1 MVSTN
6 PMFRNTPTNQE
17 RNKMRNSGMDL
28 NAVRDI
34 TGRTSDFRTPYPSF
48 NPLDR
53 AGQLQRGAVDD
64 YSAERMAGGTGAAPM
79 DRINQLQP
87 LAFAEDNTTFVDGK
101 AYSRGL
107 GQGSP
112 QPTAQPGGYRARM
125 APKEPDPF
133 APGAGY
139 QATDPSDPYY
149 SKRPRKP
156 MRLAEGGLFSMP
168 MPGYA
173 MGGPVMRNPYDR
185 GMTPTIDEV
194 SADSGGKPF
203 AMSHSGDPM
212 TGPFRDYY
220 KKMSLKDRMVGGA
233 GVNPFSSPNQGYAEG
248 GPVEGPGGPKDD
260 LINAKLSDGEF
271 VMSADAVKFHGL
283 DRLYKMM
290 AKAKE
295 GLAEIKP
302 APQALPTPLP
312 VTMPQPTPAFAY
324 GGMAQSM
331 PVPGYAEGGLK
342 IPEELDQSLY
352 RAIQANARA
361 QYDNT
366 GPIAMMGLGV
376 GPRGDAGIASSQAA
390 SSATQQAMEEVDR
403 FLAAQDDFNRLSDE
417 QSAARQTRI
426 RNMTSPEWLKNNPEW
441 LASAAQQIE
450 DEQGPMAGPQRL
462 TAVVGDQAY
471 GPTMTDSPAF
481 QPRPAAPAVAAP
493 AVAAMQQ
500 PQNIIRRLPPN
511 PYSVETG
518 YSLTPMA
525 SSPQVSPFPS
535 PQVPAPAMANGRQ
548 PQPVLSSPMDT
559 NKPATMPSGY
569 PRPAFLSPSEKDA
582 QEKEKWSAYGANRVA
597 PAGFEIALTGLTG
610 MQKRN
615 ARRALAMEEATFQRN
630 QGRAAIEQANI
641 DARDAAKQ
649 SDADRRAADA
659 TAAAQEWW
667 KQQQQIGQNFDMAR
681 ENRNINNAAA
691 LNAAEQDRADQR
703 ALMEAQQKAQAD
715 AAARQITMQ
724 PIPGTPGYNV
734 AMMGGSRVP
743 GTPLM
748 QAQTT
753 PGPFR
758 EGLGR
763 TTYTPME
770 DPATAPKPPTVRKS
784 APRPG
789 ATKEAPE
796 WEYATMSDNTTRPIT
811 IENPRPD
818 QMSERFKHQYGKAPQ
833 TEADWTDAYYLTTGQ
848 PRPKTTAAAAPAAGT
863 AAPRAK
869 IKTVTP
875 VS

>member
-1 MVSTN
+1 MSRSSYLYQA
-6 PMFRNTPTNQE
+6 PNQ
-17 RNKMRNSGMDL
+17 G
-28 NAVRDI
+28 I
-34 TGRTSDFRTPYPSF
+34 
-48 NPLDR
+48 
-53 AGQLQRGAVDD
+53 GQAS
-64 YSAERMAGGTGAAPM
+64 YNNRMAKERGEAQQRLQSRDNAYDFGPM
-79 DRINQLQP
+79 QP
-87 LAFAEDNTTFVDGK
+87 ERSAL
-101 AYSRGL
+101 
-107 GQGSP
+107 
-112 QPTAQPGGYRARM
+112 ARM
-125 APKEPDPF
+125 ADQAAVGQPVNLNEAERLQKAAIDRQLIEQGQRQKAIDEAVGRPSGSSSPAPRTVPGMRFKMKPEESSPF

-139 QATDPSDPYY
+139 QATDPNDPYY
-149 SKRPRKP
+149 SKTPRRP
-156 MRLAEGGLFSMP
+156 MRLAEGGLFSTP
-168 MPGYA
+168 LPGYA
-173 MGGPVMRNPYDR
+173 MGGPVMRDY
-185 GMTPTIDEV
+185 GM
-194 SADSGGKPF
+194 GGP
-203 AMSHSGDPM
+203 G
-212 TGPFRDYY
+212 GRDYG
-220 KKMSLKDRMVGGA
+220 MGGA
-233 GVNPFSSPNQGYAEG
+233 GGRDYGMGGPGGRDYGMGGAGMRGYAMGGLVKGGLGQAMPNGRFMSPQMLAPRYAEG

-271 VMSADAVKFHGL
+271 VMPAEVVEFYGL
-283 DRLYKMM
+283 DRLHKML

-295 GLAEIKP
+295 GLNEIKP
-302 APQALPTPLP
+302 APQALPTPLPMMMGNPMGQDRTAMKRDNLERFIASVLPTPTPLP

-331 PVPGYAEGGLK
+331 PVPGYKLGGLV
-342 IPEELDQSLY
+342 ELDDAWYAQNKAEAFNPTPDVIDYFFDTEGQRTSRAANESMTKADAALGSFFDSQNAMDQQSREAG
-352 RAIQANARA
+352 RAQQKRIRDMELMNDPNWQQANPGLYKYQAEQLA
-361 QYDNT
+361 QS
-366 GPIAMMGLGV
+366 M
-376 GPRGDAGIASSQAA
+376 
-390 SSATQQAMEEVDR
+390 
-403 FLAAQDDFNRLSDE
+403 
-417 QSAARQTRI
+417 
-426 RNMTSPEWLKNNPEW
+426 
-441 LASAAQQIE
+441 
-450 DEQGPMAGPQRL
+450 GPMAGPQRL

-481 QPRPAAPAVAAP
+481 QPMMAPSPAAPMTFDPA
-493 AVAAMQQ
+493 AVAAMRS
-500 PQNIIRRLPPN
+500 RRADLRA
-511 PYSVETG
+511 
-518 YSLTPMA
+518 M
-525 SSPQVSPFPS
+525 
-535 PQVPAPAMANGRQ
+535 PAPTLANGRQ
-548 PQPVLSSPMDT
+548 PAPVLSSPIDVPLM
-559 NKPATMPSGY
+559 
-569 PRPAFLSPSEKDA
+569 RPAPLTMT
-582 QEKEKWSAYGANRVA
+582 EKEQQAKPISRSRTPESN
-597 PAGFEIALTGLTG
+597 PEFEAALAGLTG
-610 MQKRN
+610 MQKRR
-615 ARRALAMEEATFQRN
+615 ARQGLQMEEATNQRN
-630 QGRAAIEQANI
+630 QARADIAQAEI

-649 SDADRRAADA
+649 ADADRRAAAA

-691 LNAAEQDRADQR
+691 LNAAEQASADQR

>member
-1 MVSTN
+1 MIRNN
-6 PMFRNTPTNQE
+6 PIYDNIPGVREE
-17 RNKMRNSGMDL
+17 RKRMEAQQALRTGAYPSGNPFDQRVKRALMGEAGMDESAIRSAGIL
-28 NAVRDI
+28 SPEREAMSNASRYAANYQALEDAGVP
-34 TGRTSDFRTPYPSF
+34 GLSQGMPS
-48 NPLDR
+48 
-53 AGQLQRGAVDD
+53 
-64 YSAERMAGGTGAAPM
+64 GG
-79 DRINQLQP
+79 
-87 LAFAEDNTTFVDGK
+87 
-101 AYSRGL
+101 S
-107 GQGSP
+107 S
-112 QPTAQPGGYRARM
+112 GGRM
-125 APKEPDPF
+125 APKKPDPF

-149 SKRPRKP
+149 SKTPRRP
-156 MRLAEGGLFSMP
+156 MRL
-168 MPGYA
+168 
-173 MGGPVMRNPYDR
+173 
-185 GMTPTIDEV
+185 
-194 SADSGGKPF
+194 
-203 AMSHSGDPM
+203 
-212 TGPFRDYY
+212 
-220 KKMSLKDRMVGGA
+220 
-233 GVNPFSSPNQGYAEG
+233 AEG

-271 VMSADAVKFHGL
+271 VMPAEVVEFYGL
-283 DRLYKMM
+283 DRLHKML

-295 GLAEIKP
+295 GLNEIKP
-302 APQALPTPLP
+302 APQALPTPLPMMMGNPMGQDKTAMKRDNLERFIASVLPTPTPLP

-352 RAIQANARA
+352 GAIQANARA

-366 GPIAMMGLGV
+366 GPIAMMGLGI

-390 SSATQQAMEEVDR
+390 SSATQQTNDRLGSFFDSQNAMDQQSREVG
-403 FLAAQDDFNRLSDE
+403 LAQ
-417 QSAARQTRI
+417 QKRI
-426 RNMTSPEWLKNNPEW
+426 RDMELMNDPNWQQANPGLYKYQAEQ
-441 LASAAQQIE
+441 LAQSM
-450 DEQGPMAGPQRL
+450 GPIAGPQRL
-462 TAVVGDQAY
+462 TAVVSDQAY

-481 QPRPAAPAVAAP
+481 QPMMAPSPAAPMTFDPA
-493 AVAAMQQ
+493 AVAAMRS
-500 PQNIIRRLPPN
+500 RRADLR
-511 PYSVETG
+511 
-518 YSLTPMA
+518 A
-525 SSPQVSPFPS
+525 Q
-535 PQVPAPAMANGRQ
+535 PAPALANGRQ
-548 PQPVLSSPMDT
+548 PAPVLSSPMDV
-559 NKPATMPSGY
+559 PLM
-569 PRPAFLSPSEKDA
+569 RPAPLTMT
-582 QEKEKWSAYGANRVA
+582 EKEQQAKPISRNRTPEA
-597 PAGFEIALTGLTG
+597 TPEFEAALAGLTG
-610 MQKRN
+610 MQKRR
-615 ARRALAMEEATFQRN
+615 ARAGLQMEEATNQRN
-630 QGRAAIEQANI
+630 QARAAIEQANI

-649 SDADRRAADA
+649 ADADRRAAAA

-691 LNAAEQDRADQR
+691 LNAAEQARADQR
-703 ALMEAQQKAQAD
+703 ALMEAEQKAQAD

-763 TTYTPME
+763 TTYTPIPE
-770 DPATAPKPPTVRKS
+770 APAPASPPTVRKS

-796 WEYATMSDNTTRPIT
+796 WEYATMSDLSTRPIT

-818 QMSERFKHQYGKAPQ
+818 QMSDRFKHQYGKAPQ

-848 PRPKTTAAAAPAAGT
+848 PRPKTTATAAPAAGT

-869 IKTVTP
+869 IKAVTP

>member
-17 RNKMRNSGMDL
+17 RNKMRNSGMSL

-34 TGRTSDFRTPYPSF
+34 TGRTSDFRTPYATA

-53 AGQLQRGAVDD
+53 FGDMQRRAADD
-64 YSAERMAGGTGAAPM
+64 YAAERMAGGTGAAPM
-79 DRINQLQP
+79 DRVNQLQP

-107 GQGSP
+107 GQGYP

-139 QATDPSDPYY
+139 QATDPNDPYY
-149 SKRPRKP
+149 SKTPRKP

-194 SADSGGKPF
+194 SPASGGKPF

-271 VMSADAVKFHGL
+271 VMPSEVVEFYGL
-283 DRLYKMM
+283 DRLHKMM

-295 GLAEIKP
+295 GLNEIKP

-312 VTMPQPTPAFAY
+312 MMMGNPMGQDRTAMKRDNLERFIASVMPTPTPLPVTMPQPTPAVAY

-331 PVPGYAEGGLK
+331 PVPGYKLGGLV
-342 IPEELDQSLY
+342 ELDDAWYAQNKAEAFNPTPDVIDYFFDTEGQRTSRAANESMTKADAALGSFFDSQNAMDQQSREAGLAQQK
-352 RAIQANARA
+352 RIRDMELMNDPNWQQANPGLYKYQAEQLA
-361 QYDNT
+361 QS
-366 GPIAMMGLGV
+366 M
-376 GPRGDAGIASSQAA
+376 
-390 SSATQQAMEEVDR
+390 
-403 FLAAQDDFNRLSDE
+403 
-417 QSAARQTRI
+417 
-426 RNMTSPEWLKNNPEW
+426 
-441 LASAAQQIE
+441 
-450 DEQGPMAGPQRL
+450 GPMAGPQRL

-481 QPRPAAPAVAAP
+481 QPMMAPSPAAPMTFDPA
-493 AVAAMQQ
+493 AVAAMRS
-500 PQNIIRRLPPN
+500 RRADLR
-511 PYSVETG
+511 
-518 YSLTPMA
+518 A
-525 SSPQVSPFPS
+525 Q
-535 PQVPAPAMANGRQ
+535 PAPTLANGRQ
-548 PQPVLSSPMDT
+548 PAPVLSSPMDV
-559 NKPATMPSGY
+559 PLM
-569 PRPAFLSPSEKDA
+569 RPAPLTMT
-582 QEKEKWSAYGANRVA
+582 EKEQQAKPISRSRTPEAN
-597 PAGFEIALTGLTG
+597 PEFEAALAGLTG
-610 MQKRN
+610 MQKRR
-615 ARRALAMEEATFQRN
+615 ARQGLQMEEATNQRN
-630 QGRAAIEQANI
+630 QARAAIEQANI

-649 SDADRRAADA
+649 ADADRRAADA

-691 LNAAEQDRADQR
+691 LNAAEQARADQR

-715 AAARQITMQ
+715 AAARQISMQ

-763 TTYTPME
+763 TTYTPIPDAP
-770 DPATAPKPPTVRKS
+770 DPVGAPTVRKS

-796 WEYATMSDNTTRPIT
+796 WEYATMSDLSTRPIT

-818 QMSERFKHQYGKAPQ
+818 QMIERFKHQYGKAPQ

-869 IKTVTP
+869 IKAVTP

>member
-1 MVSTN
+1 MPAMRPNDPRN
-6 PMFRNTPTNQE
+6 PKP
-17 RNKMRNSGMDL
+17 
-28 NAVRDI
+28 
-34 TGRTSDFRTPYPSF
+34 
-48 NPLDR
+48 
-53 AGQLQRGAVDD
+53 AVDPIQQFQQNYRRQIMQMNYPKEYAAAMED
-64 YSAERMAGGTGAAPM
+64 QKAQEQRDRESQKRIGNPVGGVTTVGLMAGPG
-79 DRINQLQP
+79 RELSSINTWGE
-87 LAFAEDNTTFVDGK
+87 FD
-101 AYSRGL
+101 
-107 GQGSP
+107 
-112 QPTAQPGGYRARM
+112 M
-125 APKEPDPF
+125 APKSKASSPF

-149 SKRPRKP
+149 SKRPRRP
-156 MRLAEGGLFSMP
+156 MRL
-168 MPGYA
+168 
-173 MGGPVMRNPYDR
+173 
-185 GMTPTIDEV
+185 
-194 SADSGGKPF
+194 
-203 AMSHSGDPM
+203 
-212 TGPFRDYY
+212 
-220 KKMSLKDRMVGGA
+220 
-233 GVNPFSSPNQGYAEG
+233 AEG

-271 VMSADAVKFHGL
+271 VMPAEVVEFYGL
-283 DRLYKMM
+283 DRLHKMM

-295 GLAEIKP
+295 GLNEIKP

-342 IPEELDQSLY
+342 EVDNAISAQQRAFDSNKNPTFFDDYIYPEPGW
-352 RAIQANARA
+352 RASMSAERA
-361 QYDNT
+361 T
-366 GPIAMMGLGV
+366 GA
-376 GPRGDAGIASSQAA
+376 
-390 SSATQQAMEEVDR
+390 AMEEVDR
-403 FLAAQDDFNRLSDE
+403 FLAAQDEFNRLSDE

-518 YSLTPMA
+518 YSITPMDPVA
-525 SSPQVSPFPS
+525 PAPAVSPSPT
-535 PQVPAPAMANGRQ
+535 PQVPFVADPATRAAMRSRRADLRAGQPLLTAPEGLLAQGRA
-548 PQPVLSSPMDT
+548 VLDALPTAQAPMDV
-559 NKPATMPSGY
+559 PLM
-569 PRPAFLSPSEKDA
+569 RPAPLTMT
-582 QEKEKWSAYGANRVA
+582 EKEQQAKPMSRSRTPESN
-597 PAGFEIALTGLTG
+597 PEFEAALAGLTG
-610 MQKRN
+610 MQKRR
-615 ARRALAMEEATFQRN
+615 ARAGLQMEEATFQRN

-649 SDADRRAADA
+649 ADADRRAADA

-691 LNAAEQDRADQR
+691 LNAAEQARADQR